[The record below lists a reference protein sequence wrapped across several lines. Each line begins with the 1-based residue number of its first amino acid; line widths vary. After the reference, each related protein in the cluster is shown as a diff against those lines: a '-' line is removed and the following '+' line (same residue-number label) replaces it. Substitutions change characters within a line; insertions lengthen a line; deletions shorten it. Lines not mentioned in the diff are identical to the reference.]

1 MAAGCGD
8 ELHRGIKANGALE
21 VGCHRLQDS
30 PAHRLVHYFL
40 FLSSDYHLLP
50 HEVLMLLDQDLLVTG
65 ADTVIRIRT
74 KLSPSRSMINPH
86 PGRIWIRIHYSIGMA
101 WIRVSGYGFTPKCHW
116 SATLVK
122 MFYRAKFVNF
132 KNVDEKNVK

>member
-50 HEVLMLLDQDLLVTG
+50 HEVLMLPDQDLLVTG

-74 KLSPSRSMINPH
+74 KLSPSRSMIN
-86 PGRIWIRIHYSIGMA
+86 I
-101 WIRVSGYGFTPKCHW
+101 
-116 SATLVK
+116 
-122 MFYRAKFVNF
+122 
-132 KNVDEKNVK
+132 